1 MYFVNLSVPKY
12 DEWTAGRVESY
23 STLNNLAYNPSER
36 DFQSSFTILFFFH
49 LKLLKVHETHLFIFK
64 RWKSA
69 ENNLLTFKQMAL
81 SDEIQNLLVSIIHDK
96 KEFIHLDFRQI
107 LKCKQALDI

>member
-1 MYFVNLSVPKY
+1 
-12 DEWTAGRVESY
+12 
-23 STLNNLAYNPSER
+23 
-36 DFQSSFTILFFFH
+36 
-49 LKLLKVHETHLFIFK
+49 
-64 RWKSA
+64 
-69 ENNLLTFKQMAL
+69 MAL